1 MTQKVKMTKKV
12 KMAQKCQNDQKT
24 SKWQKKFNKEDQ
36 NDQKVKM
43 IKTLTSAKNI
53 YKRWN

>member
-12 KMAQKCQNDQKT
+12 KMAQKCQIDQKT
-24 SKWQKKFNKEDQ
+24 SKWPKKFNKEDQ